1 MATSK
6 RSSKR
11 SRARRKPHRPA
22 APAPPVDPRLIEGLA
37 LYHHHRFFECHEALE
52 RLWLDTEGRARDFY
66 KGLIQAAV
74 AFYHWSKGNQGGAMS
89 LYRSSSRYLRR
100 YRPAF
105 LGLDVA
111 GFLQQYAELFGWLRR
126 HRLPYDPRLVPP
138 IRWLAPPRPSHV
150 R

>member
-6 RSSKR
+6 QSSKR
-11 SRARRKPHRPA
+11 SRARRKPQQPA
-22 APAPPVDPRLIEGLA
+22 SPLPPDPRLIEGLA
-37 LYHHHRFFECHEALE
+37 LYNHHRFFECHEVLE

-74 AFYHWSKGNQGGAMS
+74 AHYHWSRGNQAGAMS

-105 LGLDVA
+105 LGVDVE
-111 GFLQQYAELFGWLRR
+111 GFLHRYTELFGWLRR

-138 IRWLAPPRPSHV
+138 IRWERPPRAGHD